1 MDIKQVICS
10 IGLIISISVLL
21 WLDIKKIQSGKIK
34 LSVEDWVSVIVIY
47 LLLYFIAGSA
57 LYFELSKLF

>member
-1 MDIKQVICS
+1 MDIKQVFCS

-34 LSVEDWVSVIVIY
+34 LSVEDWVSVIVFY
-47 LLLYFIAGSA
+47 FLLYFIAGTT

>member
-47 LLLYFIAGSA
+47 LLLYFIAGTT